1 MTTAPG
7 PALNGQAP
15 SPAPGH
21 PPATPADRLL
31 SAAEVAAIL
40 GGDITADT
48 VIRRWRT
55 WGLNAHRIGRQLR
68 WWQSD
73 VYTWISSRRA

>member
-1 MTTAPG
+1 VTSTPD
-7 PALNGQAP
+7 
-15 SPAPGH
+15 PAPAGQQ
-21 PPATPADRLL
+21 PPTPGDRLL
-31 SAAEVAAIL
+31 SAAQVAHIL

-55 WGLNAHRIGRQLR
+55 WGLHPIKIGKYRR

-73 VYTWISSRRA
+73 VYKWISSRPAA